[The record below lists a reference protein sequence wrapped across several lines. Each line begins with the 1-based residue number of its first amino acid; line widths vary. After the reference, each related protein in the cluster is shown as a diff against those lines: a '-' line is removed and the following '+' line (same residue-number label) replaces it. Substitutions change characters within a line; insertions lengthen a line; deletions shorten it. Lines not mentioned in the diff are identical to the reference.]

1 MKALFLSQSN
11 SIDFFYQLQKNSKMF
26 DNVAYVVTD
35 KEYYKKF
42 LNKNPNFEN
51 ENQNILKDWELNYKE
66 EKIDRKYI
74 ESVETQYFH
83 PSSFLSSAKIDRR
96 YVGGLK
102 STYVQN
108 YNEEFTDDELLGR
121 MQISFKSI
129 LNLIQKFKPDIIIGF
144 ICVTSIEYQA
154 FHIAKVHKIKYL
166 NLRPSRISN
175 RFFAVSD
182 IFDPPNEIVEDFKN
196 ISGDL
201 NIKESTEI
209 LNSLK
214 NNFSYEGVV
223 ESKKSSKLQDYFKF
237 SGINARFM
245 HRESIL
251 LKSFKYLKNIL
262 LKNYLFTVYKW
273 QITRKFYS
281 FMSYRYFKN
290 QKNTHLKNY
299 VLFPLHKEPEVQL
312 LLHGA
317 KYQNQYDF
325 IANVASS
332 LPKDTQLIVKEHPMA
347 VGYRPISY
355 YKKISK
361 LNNVSVVGPFEDLS
375 LILKDA
381 DALITIA
388 GTSAFEAM
396 IKKIPVIHFGDL
408 PFEIVKNSMIV
419 KFKDYKELKE
429 KFSGTLKN
437 YKYEENKIIEYISV
451 CLKHSIP
458 LDFYSLFL
466 QKAESSLD
474 KESKIREKKL
484 QLGIL
489 EKYIINKFKL

>member
-1 MKALFLSQSN
+1 M
-11 SIDFFYQLQKNSKMF
+11 
-26 DNVAYVVTD
+26 
-35 KEYYKKF
+35 
-42 LNKNPNFEN
+42 
-51 ENQNILKDWELNYKE
+51 
-66 EKIDRKYI
+66 
-74 ESVETQYFH
+74 
-83 PSSFLSSAKIDRR
+83 
-96 YVGGLK
+96 
-102 STYVQN
+102 
-108 YNEEFTDDELLGR
+108 
-121 MQISFKSI
+121 
-129 LNLIQKFKPDIIIGF
+129 
-144 ICVTSIEYQA
+144 
-154 FHIAKVHKIKYL
+154 
-166 NLRPSRISN
+166 
-175 RFFAVSD
+175 
-182 IFDPPNEIVEDFKN
+182 
-196 ISGDL
+196 
-201 NIKESTEI
+201 
-209 LNSLK
+209 
-214 NNFSYEGVV
+214 
-223 ESKKSSKLQDYFKF
+223 
-237 SGINARFM
+237 
-245 HRESIL
+245 
-251 LKSFKYLKNIL
+251 
-262 LKNYLFTVYKW
+262 
-273 QITRKFYS
+273 
-281 FMSYRYFKN
+281 
-290 QKNTHLKNY
+290 KNY

-429 KFSGTLKN
+429 KYSGTLKN

-474 KESKIREKKL
+474 KESKIREKKF
-484 QLGIL
+484 QIGIL